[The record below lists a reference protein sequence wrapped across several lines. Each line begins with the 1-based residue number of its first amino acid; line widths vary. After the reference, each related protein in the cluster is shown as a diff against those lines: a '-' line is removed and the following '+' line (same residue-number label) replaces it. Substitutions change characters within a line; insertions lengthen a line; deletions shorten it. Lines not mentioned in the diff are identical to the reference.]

1 MDKVK
6 LKSVPLFDSLSNRE
20 LERVAQHADEIDI
33 REGTMLARQGEF
45 AYEFFIIEEGTA
57 RVTVD
62 GEHRADLGPGDF
74 FGEIGLVESERRTA
88 SVEAATAMVLIVI
101 TRSSFRQV
109 EREYPGVAQQIR
121 AAIRERL
128 ASPQS
133 P

>member
-1 MDKVK
+1 MDKSK

-20 LERVAQHADEIDI
+20 LDRVAQQADEIDI
-33 REGTMLARQGEF
+33 REGTTLARQGEF

>member
-1 MDKVK
+1 MDKAK

-33 REGTMLARQGEF
+33 RKGTMLARQGEF

-62 GEHRADLGPGDF
+62 GGHRRDLGPGDF
-74 FGEIGLVESERRTA
+74 FGEIGLLESERRTA
-88 SVEAATAMVLIVI
+88 SVEAATAMILIVI

-109 EREYPGVAQQIR
+109 EREYPGVAEQIR
-121 AAIRERL
+121 ATIRERL
-128 ASPQS
+128 GSPQG